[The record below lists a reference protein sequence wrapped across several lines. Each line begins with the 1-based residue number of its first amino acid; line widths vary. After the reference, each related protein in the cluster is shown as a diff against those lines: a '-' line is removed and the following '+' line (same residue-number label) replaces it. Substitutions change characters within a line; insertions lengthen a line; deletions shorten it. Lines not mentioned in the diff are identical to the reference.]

1 MVWRHSLPLTLP
13 NRNEVLICWPDW
25 QRSRKKRAKLKD
37 NQPDGKQKEKSRKG
51 DRMFYIYRMYLKAEE
66 SPLSWELDAEE
77 DNLKFI

>member
-1 MVWRHSLPLTLP
+1 MGR
-13 NRNEVLICWPDW
+13 EGG
-25 QRSRKKRAKLKD
+25 RKEQNSKY

-51 DRMFYIYRMYLKAEE
+51 DRMFHIYRMYLKAEE